1 MKFIGGNRANR
12 LKRRELLKR
21 IAQAS
26 ALIFL
31 GPSQIAWGAKLMAV
45 RIWPAEDYTRVTLE
59 SDQVLKVSHQLLT
72 NPHRL
77 VVDVEGL
84 ELNNTIKEL
93 VAKVNSNDPYIAQVR
108 VGQFQPKVVRLVF
121 DLKESIQPQLFT
133 LDPVGSY
140 QNRLVFDLYPTVA
153 NDPLMELVRQS
164 AKKEAALDADD
175 PIAAIARREAQKAEA
190 NKSIKPNEIA
200 KSDNKSDS
208 KSGKSSHRRLLTIA
222 IDPGHGGEDP
232 GAIGKR
238 GSREKDIV
246 LSISRRLKQKIEA
259 EPDMRSYLTRDGD
272 YFVPLHV
279 RVNKARRV
287 QADLFVSIHADAFVK
302 PHARGASVFA
312 LSQQGATSTAAR
324 WLANKENSADLIGG
338 LNIKTQDKQVAQLL
352 LDMSTTAQIKD
363 SLKLGDAVLKQIGGF
378 AKLHKPQVEQASFA
392 VLKAPD
398 VPSILIETAF
408 ISNPEEEARLND
420 HEYQEQIAQA
430 ILRGIRSYFAKNPP
444 VAKSRQI

>member
-1 MKFIGGNRANR
+1 MKFIRRHA
-12 LKRRELLKR
+12 KRREVLKR
-21 IAQAS
+21 IAQTT

-31 GPSQIAWGAKLMAV
+31 GPSQLAWGAKLLAV
-45 RIWPAEDYTRVTLE
+45 RMWPAEDYTRVTLE
-59 SDQVLKVSHQLLT
+59 SDEVLKVSHQLLT

-84 ELNNTIKEL
+84 ELTSTLKEL
-93 VAKVNSNDPYIAQVR
+93 VAKVKSNDPYVAQVR
-108 VGQFQPKVVRLVF
+108 VGQYQPKVVRLVF
-121 DLKESIQPQLFT
+121 DLKESIQPQLFS
-133 LDPVGSY
+133 LDPVGDY

-153 NDPLMELVRQS
+153 SDPLMDLVRQS
-164 AKKEAALDADD
+164 AKKAAELDAED
-175 PIAAIARREAQKAEA
+175 PIGVIARRESQ
-190 NKSIKPNEIA
+190 
-200 KSDNKSDS
+200 KSDPKTD
-208 KSGKSSHRRLLTIA
+208 GKELKPSHRRLLTIA

-246 LSISRRLKQKIEA
+246 LAISRRLKDKVER

-287 QADLFVSIHADAFVK
+287 RADLFVSIHADAFVR

-324 WLANKENSADLIGG
+324 WLANKENGADLIGG
-338 LNIKTQDKQVAQLL
+338 LNIKTQDRQVAQLL

-378 AKLHKPQVEQASFA
+378 AKLHKKQVEQASFA

-420 HEYQEQIAQA
+420 HEYQDQIAEA
-430 ILRGIRSYFAKNPP
+430 ILKGIRNYFAKNPP

>member
-21 IAQAS
+21 IAQTS

-31 GPSQIAWGAKLMAV
+31 GPSQIAWGAKLVAV

-72 NPHRL
+72 NPYRL

-133 LDPVGSY
+133 LDPVGTY

-153 NDPLMELVRQS
+153 HDPLMELVRQS

-175 PIAAIARREAQKAEA
+175 PIGAIAKREAQKAET
-190 NKSIKPNEIA
+190 IKPNQ
-200 KSDNKSDS
+200 SDS
-208 KSGKSSHRRLLTIA
+208 KPDSKATKPSHRRLLTIA

-246 LSISRRLKQKIEA
+246 LAISRRLKQKIEA

-430 ILRGIRSYFAKNPP
+430 ILRGVRSYFAKNPP

>member
-1 MKFIGGNRANR
+1 MKFIGGNRVNR

-59 SDQVLKVSHQLLT
+59 SDQVLKVNHQLLT

-190 NKSIKPNEIA
+190 NKSNKPNEIA

>member
-21 IAQAS
+21 IAQTS

-31 GPSQIAWGAKLMAV
+31 GPSQIAWGAKLVAV

-133 LDPVGSY
+133 LDPVGTY

-153 NDPLMELVRQS
+153 HDPLMELVRQS

-175 PIAAIARREAQKAEA
+175 PIGAIAKRESQKAET
-190 NKSIKPNEIA
+190 IKPNQ
-200 KSDNKSDS
+200 SDS
-208 KSGKSSHRRLLTIA
+208 KADSKATKPSHRRLLTIA

-246 LSISRRLKQKIEA
+246 LAISRRLKQKIEA

-338 LNIKTQDKQVAQLL
+338 LNIKTQDKQIAQLL

-430 ILRGIRSYFAKNPP
+430 ILRGVRSYFAKNPP

>member
-1 MKFIGGNRANR
+1 MKFIARNA
-12 LKRRELLKR
+12 KRRDLLKN
-21 IAQAS
+21 IAKAS
-26 ALIFL
+26 AFLFL
-31 GPSQIAWGAKLMAV
+31 GPSQLAFGAKLLAV
-45 RIWPAEDYTRVTLE
+45 RMWPAEDYTRVTLE
-59 SDQVLKVSHQLLT
+59 SDEILKVSHQLLT

-84 ELNNTIKEL
+84 ELTNTLKEL
-93 VAKVNSNDPYIAQVR
+93 VAKVKSNDPYVSQVR
-108 VGQFQPKVVRLVF
+108 VGQFQPRVVRLVF
-121 DLKESIQPQLFT
+121 DLKESIQPQLFS
-133 LDPVGSY
+133 LEPVGSY

-153 NDPLMELVRQS
+153 NDPLMELVRS
-164 AKKEAALDADD
+164 SSKKSAALDLED
-175 PIAAIARREAQKAEA
+175 PIGAIARKEALKQDKQDKS
-190 NKSIKPNEIA
+190 NKDDSA
-200 KSDNKSDS
+200 HKSDS
-208 KSGKSSHRRLLTIA
+208 KSSYKRLLTIA

-246 LSISRRLKQKIEA
+246 LAIARKLKDKIEQ

-272 YFVPLHV
+272 YFVPLHT

-287 QADLFVSIHADAFVK
+287 QADLFVSVHADAFVQ
-302 PHARGASVFA
+302 PHAKGASVFA

-324 WLANKENSADLIGG
+324 WLANKENNADLIGG
-338 LNIKTQDKQVAQLL
+338 LNIKSQDKQVAQLL

-378 AKLHKPQVEQASFA
+378 AKLHKKHVEQASFA

-420 HEYQEQIAQA
+420 LEYQEQIASA
-430 ILRGIRSYFAKNPP
+430 ILKGIRSYFAKNPP

>member
-1 MKFIGGNRANR
+1 MKFIRR
-12 LKRRELLKR
+12 HSKRREVLKR
-21 IAQAS
+21 IAQTT

-31 GPSQIAWGAKLMAV
+31 GPSQLAWGAKLLAV
-45 RIWPAEDYTRVTLE
+45 RMWPAEDYTRVTLE
-59 SDQVLKVSHQLLT
+59 SDEVLKVSHQLLT

-84 ELNNTIKEL
+84 ELTSTLKEL
-93 VAKVNSNDPYIAQVR
+93 VAKVKSNDPYVAQVR
-108 VGQFQPKVVRLVF
+108 VGQYQPKVVRLVF
-121 DLKESIQPQLFT
+121 DLKESIQPQLFS
-133 LDPVGSY
+133 LDPVGDY

-153 NDPLMELVRQS
+153 SDPLMDLVRQS
-164 AKKEAALDADD
+164 AKKAAELDAED
-175 PIAAIARREAQKAEA
+175 PIGAIARRESQ
-190 NKSIKPNEIA
+190 
-200 KSDNKSDS
+200 KSDPKTDGKES
-208 KSGKSSHRRLLTIA
+208 KPSHRRLLTIA

-246 LSISRRLKQKIEA
+246 LAISRRLKDKVER

-287 QADLFVSIHADAFVK
+287 RADLFVSIHADAFVR

-324 WLANKENSADLIGG
+324 WLANKENGADLIGG
-338 LNIKTQDKQVAQLL
+338 LNIKTQDRQVAQLL

-378 AKLHKPQVEQASFA
+378 AKLHKKQVEQASFA

-420 HEYQEQIAQA
+420 HEYQDQIAEA
-430 ILRGIRSYFAKNPP
+430 ILKGIRNYFAKNPP

>member
-200 KSDNKSDS
+200 KSDKKSDS

-246 LSISRRLKQKIEA
+246 LSISHRLKQKIEA

>member
-1 MKFIGGNRANR
+1 MKFIPRNA
-12 LKRRELLKR
+12 KRRDLLKK

-26 ALIFL
+26 ALVFL
-31 GPSQIAWGAKLMAV
+31 GPTQLAFGAKLLAV
-45 RIWPAEDYTRVTLE
+45 RMWPAEDYTRVTLE
-59 SDQVLKVSHQLLT
+59 SDEVLKVSHQLLT

-84 ELNNTIKEL
+84 ELTNTLKEL
-93 VAKVNSNDPYIAQVR
+93 VAKVKSNDPYVSQVR
-108 VGQFQPKVVRLVF
+108 LGQFQPKVVRLVF
-121 DLKESIQPQLFT
+121 DLKESIQPQLFS
-133 LDPVGSY
+133 LEPVGSY

-153 NDPLMELVRQS
+153 NDPLMDLVRS
-164 AKKEAALDADD
+164 SSKKSAALDLED
-175 PIAAIARREAQKAEA
+175 PIGAIARKEALKQDKQDGHGAHKADP
-190 NKSIKPNEIA
+190 KSPYK
-200 KSDNKSDS
+200 
-208 KSGKSSHRRLLTIA
+208 RLLTIA

-246 LSISRRLKQKIEA
+246 LAISRKLKEKIEQ

-272 YFVPLHV
+272 YFVPLHT

-287 QADLFVSIHADAFVK
+287 QADLFVSVHADAFIQS
-302 PHARGASVFA
+302 HAKGASVFA

-324 WLANKENSADLIGG
+324 WLANKENNADLIGG
-338 LNIKTQDKQVAQLL
+338 LNIKSQDKQVAQLL

-378 AKLHKPQVEQASFA
+378 AKLHKKHVEQASFA

-420 HEYQEQIAQA
+420 VEYQEQIASA
-430 ILRGIRSYFAKNPP
+430 ILKGIRSYFAKNPP

>member
-200 KSDNKSDS
+200 KPDNKSES

-363 SLKLGDAVLKQIGGF
+363 SLKLGDAVLKQIGSF

>member
-12 LKRRELLKR
+12 SKRRELLKR
-21 IAQAS
+21 IAQTS

-31 GPSQIAWGAKLMAV
+31 GPSQIAWGAKLVAV

-108 VGQFQPKVVRLVF
+108 VGQFQPKVVRLVL

-164 AKKEAALDADD
+164 AKKEAALDTDD
-175 PIAAIARREAQKAEA
+175 PIAAIAKRESQKAEA
-190 NKSIKPNEIA
+190 NKPIPPKEITRSESKP
-200 KSDNKSDS
+200 DS
-208 KSGKSSHRRLLTIA
+208 KAAKPSHRRLLTIA

-246 LSISRRLKQKIEA
+246 LAISRRLKQKIEA

-287 QADLFVSIHADAFVK
+287 QADLFVSIHADAFIK
-302 PHARGASVFA
+302 PQARGASVFA
-312 LSQQGATSTAAR
+312 LSQHGATSTAAR

-378 AKLHKPQVEQASFA
+378 ARLHKRQVEQASFA

-420 HEYQEQIAQA
+420 HEYQDQIAQA

>member
-12 LKRRELLKR
+12 SKRRELLKR
-21 IAQAS
+21 IAQTS

-31 GPSQIAWGAKLMAV
+31 GPSQIAWGAKLVAV

-153 NDPLMELVRQS
+153 NDPLMDLVRQS

-175 PIAAIARREAQKAEA
+175 PIAAIAKRESQKAEA

-200 KSDNKSDS
+200 KSDGKPDS
-208 KSGKSSHRRLLTIA
+208 KAAKPSHRRLLTIA

-246 LSISRRLKQKIEA
+246 LAISRRLKQKIEA
-259 EPDMRSYLTRDGD
+259 EPDMRTYLTRDGD

-287 QADLFVSIHADAFVK
+287 QADLFVSIHADAFIK
-302 PHARGASVFA
+302 PQARGASVFA
-312 LSQQGATSTAAR
+312 LSQHGATSTAAR

-420 HEYQEQIAQA
+420 HEYQDQIAQA
-430 ILRGIRSYFAKNPP
+430 ILRGIRSYFARNPP

>member
-1 MKFIGGNRANR
+1 MKFIARNA
-12 LKRRELLKR
+12 KRRDLLKN
-21 IAQAS
+21 IAKAS
-26 ALIFL
+26 ALLFL
-31 GPSQIAWGAKLMAV
+31 GPSQLAFGAKLLAV
-45 RIWPAEDYTRVTLE
+45 RMWPAEDYTRVTLE
-59 SDQVLKVSHQLLT
+59 SDEILKVSHQLLT

-84 ELNNTIKEL
+84 ELTNTLKEL
-93 VAKVNSNDPYIAQVR
+93 VAKVKSNDPYVSQVR
-108 VGQFQPKVVRLVF
+108 IGQFQPRVVRLVF
-121 DLKESIQPQLFT
+121 DLKESIQPQLFS
-133 LDPVGSY
+133 LEPVGSY

-153 NDPLMELVRQS
+153 NDPLMELVRS
-164 AKKEAALDADD
+164 SSKKSAALDLED
-175 PIAAIARREAQKAEA
+175 PIGAIARKEALKQDKQDKS
-190 NKSIKPNEIA
+190 NKDDSA
-200 KSDNKSDS
+200 HKSDS
-208 KSGKSSHRRLLTIA
+208 KSSYKRLLTIA

-246 LSISRRLKQKIEA
+246 LAIARKLKDKIEQ

-272 YFVPLHV
+272 YFVPLHT

-287 QADLFVSIHADAFVK
+287 QADLFVSVHADAFVQ
-302 PHARGASVFA
+302 PHAKGASVFA

-324 WLANKENSADLIGG
+324 WLANKENNADLIGG
-338 LNIKTQDKQVAQLL
+338 LNIKSQDKQVAQLL

-378 AKLHKPQVEQASFA
+378 AKLHKKHVEQASFA

-420 HEYQEQIAQA
+420 LEYQEQIASA
-430 ILRGIRSYFAKNPP
+430 ILKGIRSYFAKNPP

>member
-175 PIAAIARREAQKAEA
+175 PIAAIARREVQKAEA

-200 KSDNKSDS
+200 KSDKKSDS

-246 LSISRRLKQKIEA
+246 LSISHRLKQKIEA

>member
-1 MKFIGGNRANR
+1 MKFIRR
-12 LKRRELLKR
+12 HSKRREVLKR
-21 IAQAS
+21 IAQTT

-31 GPSQIAWGAKLMAV
+31 GPSQLAWGAKLLAV
-45 RIWPAEDYTRVTLE
+45 RMWPAEDYTRVTLE
-59 SDQVLKVSHQLLT
+59 SDEVLKVSHQLLT

-84 ELNNTIKEL
+84 ELTSTLKEL
-93 VAKVNSNDPYIAQVR
+93 VAKVKSNDPYVAQVR
-108 VGQFQPKVVRLVF
+108 VGQYQPKVVRLVF
-121 DLKESIQPQLFT
+121 DLKESIQPQLFS
-133 LDPVGSY
+133 LDPVGDY

-153 NDPLMELVRQS
+153 SDPLMDLVRQS
-164 AKKEAALDADD
+164 AKKAAELDAED
-175 PIAAIARREAQKAEA
+175 PIGAIARRESQ
-190 NKSIKPNEIA
+190 
-200 KSDNKSDS
+200 KSDPKSDGKES
-208 KSGKSSHRRLLTIA
+208 KPSHRRLLTIA

-246 LSISRRLKQKIEA
+246 LAISRRLKDKVER

-287 QADLFVSIHADAFVK
+287 KADLFVSIHADAFVR

-324 WLANKENSADLIGG
+324 WLANKENGADLIGG
-338 LNIKTQDKQVAQLL
+338 LNIKTQDRQVAQLL

-378 AKLHKPQVEQASFA
+378 AKLHKKQVEQASFA

-420 HEYQEQIAQA
+420 HEYQDQIAEA
-430 ILRGIRSYFAKNPP
+430 ILKGIRNYFAKNPP

>member
-1 MKFIGGNRANR
+1 MKFIRR
-12 LKRRELLKR
+12 HSKRREVLKR
-21 IAQAS
+21 IAQTT

-31 GPSQIAWGAKLMAV
+31 GPSQLAWGAKLLAV
-45 RIWPAEDYTRVTLE
+45 RMWPAEDYTRVTLE
-59 SDQVLKVSHQLLT
+59 SDEVLKVSHQLLT

-84 ELNNTIKEL
+84 ELTSTLKEL
-93 VAKVNSNDPYIAQVR
+93 VAKVKSNDPYVAQVR
-108 VGQFQPKVVRLVF
+108 VGQYQPKVVRLVF
-121 DLKESIQPQLFT
+121 DLKESIQPQLFS
-133 LDPVGSY
+133 LDPVGDY

-153 NDPLMELVRQS
+153 SDPLMDLVRQS
-164 AKKEAALDADD
+164 AKKAAELDAED
-175 PIAAIARREAQKAEA
+175 PIGAIARRESQ
-190 NKSIKPNEIA
+190 
-200 KSDNKSDS
+200 KSDPKTD
-208 KSGKSSHRRLLTIA
+208 GKELKPSHRRLLTIA

-246 LSISRRLKQKIEA
+246 LAISRRLKDKVER

-287 QADLFVSIHADAFVK
+287 RADLFVSIHADAFVR

-324 WLANKENSADLIGG
+324 WLANKENGADLIGG
-338 LNIKTQDKQVAQLL
+338 LNIKTQDRQVAQLL

-378 AKLHKPQVEQASFA
+378 AKLHKKQVEQASFA

-420 HEYQEQIAQA
+420 HEYQDQIAEA
-430 ILRGIRSYFAKNPP
+430 ILKGIRNYFAKNPP

>member
-1 MKFIGGNRANR
+1 MKFIPRNA
-12 LKRRELLKR
+12 KRRDLLKK
-21 IAQAS
+21 IAQGS
-26 ALIFL
+26 ALVFL
-31 GPSQIAWGAKLMAV
+31 GPSQLAFGAKLLAV
-45 RIWPAEDYTRVTLE
+45 RMWPAEDYTRVTLE
-59 SDQVLKVSHQLLT
+59 SDEVLKVSHQLLS

-84 ELNNTIKEL
+84 ELTNTLKEL
-93 VAKVNSNDPYIAQVR
+93 VAKVKSNDPYVSQVR
-108 VGQFQPKVVRLVF
+108 VGQFQPRVVRLVF
-121 DLKESIQPQLFT
+121 DLKESIQPQLFS
-133 LDPVGSY
+133 LEPVGSY

-153 NDPLMELVRQS
+153 NDPLMELVRNS
-164 AKKEAALDADD
+164 AKKSAALDLED
-175 PIAAIARREAQKAEA
+175 PIGAIARREALKHD
-190 NKSIKPNEIA
+190 KL
-200 KSDNKSDS
+200 DNSETKKIDP
-208 KSGKSSHRRLLTIA
+208 KSSYKRLLTIA

-232 GAIGKR
+232 GAIGKG

-246 LSISRRLKQKIEA
+246 LAIARKLKEKIEQ

-272 YFVPLHV
+272 YFVPLHT

-287 QADLFVSIHADAFVK
+287 QADLFVSVHADAFVQ
-302 PHARGASVFA
+302 PHAKGASVFA

-324 WLANKENSADLIGG
+324 WLANKENNADLIGG
-338 LNIKTQDKQVAQLL
+338 LNIKSQDKQVAQLL

-378 AKLHKPQVEQASFA
+378 AKLHKKHVEQASFA

-420 HEYQEQIAQA
+420 VEYQEQIASA
-430 ILRGIRSYFAKNPP
+430 ILTGIRSYFAKNPP

>member
-1 MKFIGGNRANR
+1 MKFIRR
-12 LKRRELLKR
+12 HSKRREVLKR
-21 IAQAS
+21 IAQTT

-31 GPSQIAWGAKLMAV
+31 GPSQLAWGAKLLAV
-45 RIWPAEDYTRVTLE
+45 RMWPAEDYTRVTLE
-59 SDQVLKVSHQLLT
+59 SDEVLKVSHQLLT

-84 ELNNTIKEL
+84 ELTSTLKEL
-93 VAKVNSNDPYIAQVR
+93 VAKVKSNDPYVAQVR
-108 VGQFQPKVVRLVF
+108 VGQYQPKVVRLVF
-121 DLKESIQPQLFT
+121 DLKESIQPQLFS
-133 LDPVGSY
+133 LDPVGDY

-153 NDPLMELVRQS
+153 SDPLMDLVRQS
-164 AKKEAALDADD
+164 AKKAAELDAED
-175 PIAAIARREAQKAEA
+175 PIGAIARRESQ
-190 NKSIKPNEIA
+190 
-200 KSDNKSDS
+200 KSDPKTD
-208 KSGKSSHRRLLTIA
+208 GKELKPSHRRLLTIA

-246 LSISRRLKQKIEA
+246 LAISRRLKDKVER

-287 QADLFVSIHADAFVK
+287 KADLFVSINADAFVR

-324 WLANKENSADLIGG
+324 WLANKENGADLIGG
-338 LNIKTQDKQVAQLL
+338 LNIKTQDRQVAQLL

-378 AKLHKPQVEQASFA
+378 AKLHKKQVEQASFA

-420 HEYQEQIAQA
+420 HEYQDQIAEA
-430 ILRGIRSYFAKNPP
+430 ILKGIRNYFAKNPP

>member
-1 MKFIGGNRANR
+1 MKFIGGNRTNR

-21 IAQAS
+21 IAQTS

-59 SDQVLKVSHQLLT
+59 SDQALRVSHQLLT

-164 AKKEAALDADD
+164 SKKEAALDADD
-175 PIAAIARREAQKAEA
+175 PIGAIARRESQKAEA
-190 NKSIKPNEIA
+190 NKSNKLNEIA
-200 KSDNKSDS
+200 KPDGKTDNKDTKPSY
-208 KSGKSSHRRLLTIA
+208 RRLLTIA

-238 GSREKDIV
+238 GSQEKDIV
-246 LSISRRLKQKIEA
+246 LAISRRLKQRIEA

-287 QADLFVSIHADAFVK
+287 QADLFVSIHADAFIK
-302 PHARGASVFA
+302 PNARGASVFA

-324 WLANKENSADLIGG
+324 WLANKENGADLIGG
-338 LNIKTQDKQVAQLL
+338 LNIKTQDRQVAQLL

-378 AKLHKPQVEQASFA
+378 AKLHKSQVEQASFA

-408 ISNPEEEARLND
+408 ISNPEEESRLND

-430 ILRGIRSYFAKNPP
+430 ILKGIRSYFAKNPP

>member
-21 IAQAS
+21 IAQTS

-31 GPSQIAWGAKLMAV
+31 GPSQIAWGAKLVAV

-59 SDQVLKVSHQLLT
+59 SDQVLKVSHQLLK
-72 NPHRL
+72 NPDRL

-133 LDPVGSY
+133 LDPVGNY

-153 NDPLMELVRQS
+153 SDPLMELVRQS

-175 PIAAIARREAQKAEA
+175 PIGAIARREAQKAEA
-190 NKSIKPNEIA
+190 NKS
-200 KSDNKSDS
+200 DNKQDS
-208 KSGKSSHRRLLTIA
+208 KAAKPSHRRLLTIA

-246 LSISRRLKQKIEA
+246 LAISRRLKQKIEA
-259 EPDMRSYLTRDGD
+259 EPDMRTYLTRDGD

-287 QADLFVSIHADAFVK
+287 QADLFVSIHADAFIRPQAK
-302 PHARGASVFA
+302 GASVFA
-312 LSQQGATSTAAR
+312 LSQHGATSTAAR
-324 WLANKENSADLIGG
+324 WLANKENGADLIGG

-363 SLKLGDAVLKQIGGF
+363 SLMLGDAVLKQIGGF
-378 AKLHKPQVEQASFA
+378 AKLHKRQVEQASFA

-420 HEYQEQIAQA
+420 HEYQEQIAKA
-430 ILRGIRSYFAKNPP
+430 ILRGVRNYFAKNPP

>member
-1 MKFIGGNRANR
+1 MKFIPRNA
-12 LKRRELLKR
+12 KRRDLLKK

-26 ALIFL
+26 ALVLL
-31 GPSQIAWGAKLMAV
+31 GPTQLAFGAKLLAV
-45 RIWPAEDYTRVTLE
+45 RMWPAEDYTRVTLE
-59 SDQVLKVSHQLLT
+59 SDEVLKVSHQLLT

-84 ELNNTIKEL
+84 ELTNTLKEL
-93 VAKVNSNDPYIAQVR
+93 VAKVKSNDPYVSQVR

-121 DLKESIQPQLFT
+121 DLKESIQPQLFS
-133 LDPVGSY
+133 LEPVGSY

-153 NDPLMELVRQS
+153 NDPLMELVRNS
-164 AKKEAALDADD
+164 SKKSAALDLED
-175 PIAAIARREAQKAEA
+175 PIGAIARKETLKQDRQDGTSEHKTD
-190 NKSIKPNEIA
+190 P
-200 KSDNKSDS
+200 
-208 KSGKSSHRRLLTIA
+208 KSSSKRLLTIA

-238 GSREKDIV
+238 GSREKDVV
-246 LSISRRLKQKIEA
+246 LAIARKLKEKIEQ

-272 YFVPLHV
+272 YFVPLHT

-287 QADLFVSIHADAFVK
+287 QADLFVSVHADAFVQ
-302 PHARGASVFA
+302 PHAKGASVFA
-312 LSQQGATSTAAR
+312 LSQQGASSTAAR
-324 WLANKENSADLIGG
+324 WLANKENNADLIGG
-338 LNIKTQDKQVAQLL
+338 LNIKSQDKQVAQLL

-378 AKLHKPQVEQASFA
+378 AKLHKKHVEQASFA

-420 HEYQEQIAQA
+420 VEYQEQIASA
-430 ILRGIRSYFAKNPP
+430 ILKGIRSYFAKNPP

>member
-1 MKFIGGNRANR
+1 MKFIPRNA
-12 LKRRELLKR
+12 KRRDLLKK

-26 ALIFL
+26 ALVFL
-31 GPSQIAWGAKLMAV
+31 GPTQLAFGAKLLAV
-45 RIWPAEDYTRVTLE
+45 RMWPAEDYTRVTLE
-59 SDQVLKVSHQLLT
+59 SDEVLKVSHQLLT

-84 ELNNTIKEL
+84 ELTNTLKEL
-93 VAKVNSNDPYIAQVR
+93 VAKVKSNDPYVSQVR

-121 DLKESIQPQLFT
+121 DLKESIQPQLFS
-133 LDPVGSY
+133 LEPVGSY

-153 NDPLMELVRQS
+153 NDPLMDLVRHS
-164 AKKEAALDADD
+164 SKKSAALDLED
-175 PIAAIARREAQKAEA
+175 PIGAIARKEALKQDKDGHSTH
-190 NKSIKPNEIA
+190 KTDP
-200 KSDNKSDS
+200 
-208 KSGKSSHRRLLTIA
+208 KSSYKRLLTIA

-232 GAIGKR
+232 GAIGKS

-246 LSISRRLKQKIEA
+246 LAIARKLKEKIEQ

-272 YFVPLHV
+272 YFVPLHT

-287 QADLFVSIHADAFVK
+287 QADLFVSVHADAFVQ
-302 PHARGASVFA
+302 PHAKGASVFA

-324 WLANKENSADLIGG
+324 WLANKENNADLIGG
-338 LNIKTQDKQVAQLL
+338 LNIKSQDKQVAQLL

-378 AKLHKPQVEQASFA
+378 AKLHKKHVEQASFA

-420 HEYQEQIAQA
+420 VEYQEQIASA
-430 ILRGIRSYFAKNPP
+430 ILKGIRSYFAKNPP

>member
-59 SDQVLKVSHQLLT
+59 SDQVLKVNHQLLT

-190 NKSIKPNEIA
+190 NKSNKPNEIA

-238 GSREKDIV
+238 GSREKHIV

>member
-1 MKFIGGNRANR
+1 MKFIGGNRVNR

-21 IAQAS
+21 IAQTS

-31 GPSQIAWGAKLMAV
+31 GPGQIAWGAKLMAV

-59 SDQVLKVSHQLLT
+59 SDQVLKVNHQLLT

-287 QADLFVSIHADAFVK
+287 QADLFVSIHADAFIK

>member
-12 LKRRELLKR
+12 FKRRELLKR
-21 IAQAS
+21 IAQTS

-59 SDQVLKVSHQLLT
+59 SDQVLKVNHQLLT

-133 LDPVGSY
+133 LDPVGTY

-175 PIAAIARREAQKAEA
+175 PIGAIAKRESQKAET
-190 NKSIKPNEIA
+190 IKPNQ
-200 KSDNKSDS
+200 SDS
-208 KSGKSSHRRLLTIA
+208 KPDSKATKPSHRRLLTIA

-246 LSISRRLKQKIEA
+246 LAISRRLKQKIEA

>member
-12 LKRRELLKR
+12 SKRRELLKR
-21 IAQAS
+21 IAQTS

-59 SDQVLKVSHQLLT
+59 SDQVLKVNHQLLT

-175 PIAAIARREAQKAEA
+175 PIGAIAKRESQKAEA
-190 NKSIKPNEIA
+190 NKSTKPNEIA
-200 KSDNKSDS
+200 KSDGKPDS
-208 KSGKSSHRRLLTIA
+208 RAAKPSHRRLLTIA

-246 LSISRRLKQKIEA
+246 LAISRRLKQKIES

-287 QADLFVSIHADAFVK
+287 QADLFVSIHADAFIK

-338 LNIKTQDKQVAQLL
+338 LNIKTQDKQIAQLL

-378 AKLHKPQVEQASFA
+378 AKLHKSQVEQASFA

-420 HEYQEQIAQA
+420 HEYQDQIAQA
-430 ILRGIRSYFAKNPP
+430 ILKGIRSYFAKNPP

>member
-1 MKFIGGNRANR
+1 MKFIARNA
-12 LKRRELLKR
+12 KRRDLLKK
-21 IAQAS
+21 IAKAS
-26 ALIFL
+26 ALLFL
-31 GPSQIAWGAKLMAV
+31 GPSQLAFGAKLLAV
-45 RIWPAEDYTRVTLE
+45 RMWPAKDYTRVTLE
-59 SDQVLKVSHQLLT
+59 SDEILKVSHQLLT

-84 ELNNTIKEL
+84 ELTNTLKEL
-93 VAKVNSNDPYIAQVR
+93 VAKVKSNDPYVSQVR
-108 VGQFQPKVVRLVF
+108 VGQFQPRVVRLVF
-121 DLKESIQPQLFT
+121 DLKESIQPQLFS
-133 LDPVGSY
+133 LEPVGSY

-153 NDPLMELVRQS
+153 NDPLMELVRS
-164 AKKEAALDADD
+164 SSKKSAALDLED
-175 PIAAIARREAQKAEA
+175 PIGAIARKEALKQDKQDKS
-190 NKSIKPNEIA
+190 NKDDSA
-200 KSDNKSDS
+200 HKSDP
-208 KSGKSSHRRLLTIA
+208 KSSYKRLLTIA

-246 LSISRRLKQKIEA
+246 LAIARKLKDKIEQ

-272 YFVPLHV
+272 YFVPLHT

-287 QADLFVSIHADAFVK
+287 QADLFVSVHADAFVQ
-302 PHARGASVFA
+302 PHAKGASVFA

-324 WLANKENSADLIGG
+324 WLANKENNADLIGG
-338 LNIKTQDKQVAQLL
+338 LNIKSRDKQVAQLL

-378 AKLHKPQVEQASFA
+378 AKLHKKHVEQASFA

-420 HEYQEQIAQA
+420 VEYQEQIASA
-430 ILRGIRSYFAKNPP
+430 ILKGIRSYFAKNPP

>member
-1 MKFIGGNRANR
+1 MKFIGGNRTNR
-12 LKRRELLKR
+12 LKRRDLLKR
-21 IAQAS
+21 IAQTS

-31 GPSQIAWGAKLMAV
+31 GPSQIAWGAKLVAV

-59 SDQVLKVSHQLLT
+59 SDKVLKVSHQLLT

-175 PIAAIARREAQKAEA
+175 PIGAIARREAQKAEA
-190 NKSIKPNEIA
+190 NKSNKPNEIT
-200 KSDNKSDS
+200 KPDS
-208 KSGKSSHRRLLTIA
+208 KAAKPSHRRLLTIA

-246 LSISRRLKQKIEA
+246 LAISRRLKQKIEA
-259 EPDMRSYLTRDGD
+259 EPDMRTYLTRDGD

-287 QADLFVSIHADAFVK
+287 QADLFVSVHADAFIK
-302 PHARGASVFA
+302 PQARGASVFA
-312 LSQQGATSTAAR
+312 LSQHGATSSAAR
-324 WLANKENSADLIGG
+324 WLANKENGADLIGG

-420 HEYQEQIAQA
+420 HVYQEQIAQA
-430 ILRGIRSYFAKNPP
+430 ILRGIRNYFAKNPP

>member
-1 MKFIGGNRANR
+1 MKFIARNA
-12 LKRRELLKR
+12 KRRDLLKN
-21 IAQAS
+21 IAKAS
-26 ALIFL
+26 ALLFL
-31 GPSQIAWGAKLMAV
+31 GPSQLAFGAKLLAV
-45 RIWPAEDYTRVTLE
+45 RMWPAEDYTRVTLE
-59 SDQVLKVSHQLLT
+59 SDEILKVSHQLLT

-84 ELNNTIKEL
+84 ELTNTLKEL
-93 VAKVNSNDPYIAQVR
+93 VAKVKSNDPYVSQVR
-108 VGQFQPKVVRLVF
+108 VGQFQPRVVRLVF
-121 DLKESIQPQLFT
+121 DLKESIQPQLFS
-133 LDPVGSY
+133 LEPVGSY

-153 NDPLMELVRQS
+153 NDPLMELVRS
-164 AKKEAALDADD
+164 SSKKSAALDLED
-175 PIAAIARREAQKAEA
+175 PIGAIARKEALKQDKQDKS
-190 NKSIKPNEIA
+190 NKDESA
-200 KSDNKSDS
+200 HKSDP
-208 KSGKSSHRRLLTIA
+208 KSSFKRLLTIA

-246 LSISRRLKQKIEA
+246 LAIARKLKDKIEQ

-272 YFVPLHV
+272 YFVPLHT

-287 QADLFVSIHADAFVK
+287 QADLFVSVHADAFVQ
-302 PHARGASVFA
+302 PHAKGASVFA

-324 WLANKENSADLIGG
+324 WLANKENNADLIGG
-338 LNIKTQDKQVAQLL
+338 LNIKSQDKQVAQLL

-378 AKLHKPQVEQASFA
+378 AKLHKKHVEQASFA

-420 HEYQEQIAQA
+420 LEYQEQIASA
-430 ILRGIRSYFAKNPP
+430 ILKGIRSYFAKNPP